1 MQELET
7 WGYGGD
13 VGAPCFFPRRSDN
26 VASSSEKKK
35 TPAPERAL
43 RDRLQD
49 VLDLVTRASDASP
62 SEARRILAETRA
74 ELSDIREA
82 AGRDETELSSFLQ
95 TSSEREKAALA
106 RELHDE
112 LGGILTPAKM
122 DLAWLQA
129 RLENQPEYVER
140 IRRLNLLID
149 QGIDL
154 KRRVIERLRP
164 SLLDHLGLAAALQ
177 WYAEDTCRAA
187 GLDCDIRIS
196 PTMER
201 LPGDLEIAL
210 YRLIEDSLSNVV
222 KHAKAKKVTVSLD
235 RTPDGLNLEISDDGV
250 GIADLAAARQLSY
263 GMASMRQRVRAVGG
277 NFEVVSLPGQ
287 GTRVQVFVPRAA

>member
-1 MQELET
+1 MKPPL
-7 WGYGGD
+7 
-13 VGAPCFFPRRSDN
+13 A
-26 VASSSEKKK
+26 A
-35 TPAPERAL
+35 ERAL

-49 VLDLVTRASDASP
+49 VIDLVARATDAP
-62 SEARRILAETRA
+62 PAEARRLLGQAGEELRA
-74 ELSDIREA
+74 LREA
-82 AGRDETELSSFLQ
+82 SGRDEVELSSFLQ
-95 TSSEREKAALA
+95 MSSEREKAALA

-129 RLENQPEYVER
+129 RLGNQPEYTER
-140 IRRLNLLID
+140 MRRLNLLID

-164 SLLDHLGLAAALQ
+164 SLLDHLGLAAAMQ

-187 GLDCDIRIS
+187 ELDCDIRVS
-196 PTMER
+196 PTFER

-210 YRLIEDSLSNVV
+210 YRLVQDSLSNVV
-222 KHAKAKKVTVSLD
+222 KHAKAKKVMVALD
-235 RTPDGLNLEISDDGV
+235 RTPEGLSLEISDDGV
-250 GIADLAAARQLSY
+250 GIADLAAARRLSY

-277 NFEVVSLPGQ
+277 NFDVVSHPGQ